1 MLPTDYTYFRRLDN
15 ANLAVARVKAV
26 LEELR
31 QMKMHLAVPT
41 NSISARPFLD
51 RCKPAAFFAVI
62 VTGDEIQRGKAHPD
76 I

>member
-1 MLPTDYTYFRRLDN
+1 MAY
-15 ANLAVARVKAV
+15 VKEV

-41 NSISARPFLD
+41 NSISEFARPFLEQHQLT
-51 RCKPAAFFAVI
+51 AFFAVI
-62 VTGDEIQRGKAHPD
+62 VTGDEIQRAKPHPE